1 MVHFFIT
8 KNVAIQPT
16 RQFFP
21 RNVRSYCLVVL
32 AVMLSACQS
41 TIRFSSSVQGHSSP
55 AARLS
60 ASSSVKSRANS
71 SAPSKAATPLS
82 TTQERL
88 LQSAERW
95 IGTPYRYGS
104 TSRSGSD
111 CSGFVMR
118 VYEEAGIAVPRSTK
132 EQFVTGVPIVRDDLA
147 VGDLL
152 FFNTN
157 GLGVSHVGLYI
168 GDDTVI
174 HASSTSGVV
183 RQTLSESHLA
193 KSYIGARRILV
204 LAMEQSSR

>member
-1 MVHFFIT
+1 
-8 KNVAIQPT
+8 
-16 RQFFP
+16 
-21 RNVRSYCLVVL
+21 
-32 AVMLSACQS
+32 
-41 TIRFSSSVQGHSSP
+41 
-55 AARLS
+55 
-60 ASSSVKSRANS
+60 
-71 SAPSKAATPLS
+71 
-82 TTQERL
+82 
-88 LQSAERW
+88 
-95 IGTPYRYGS
+95 
-104 TSRSGSD
+104 
-111 CSGFVMR
+111 MR